1 METFLIK
8 AVQFMLALAFLVI
21 IHEFGHYIFSRI
33 FGIRVEKFYMFFD
46 PWFSLAK
53 WKPKARPGA
62 DPGKTSWRD
71 TEYGIG
77 WIPLGGYCKI
87 SGMIDESLDTAQMAS
102 EPKPWEFRSK
112 PAWQRL
118 LVMVG
123 GVLFNFIL
131 AVLIYAGIAW
141 HWGTS
146 YVPFDK
152 ATEGFDFVPA
162 AQAVGFRNGDIP
174 LSADGEP
181 LDAADP
187 DYSLRMAQAKEVKVL
202 RNRRDT
208 VSIAI
213 PDKFI
218 LSLNEDKGFMYYRLP
233 VWIDRVVAGE
243 PAAKAGLLEGDHI
256 VAVDTFATPSYTEL
270 TAALRATAGRAVPV
284 TVERGGKPMT
294 FTVTPTA
301 EGKLGFQ
308 LRPLTDIYPVV
319 VQRYG
324 FFGSFPKGWELG
336 TTTLSNYVSSMKLV
350 FTREGASQ
358 VGGFGTI
365 GSLFPARWDWL
376 SFWEITAFIS
386 LALAFMNLLPIPGL
400 DGGHIMFLLW
410 EVVTRRKVSENV
422 LINAQYAGM
431 IFLILLMLY
440 ANANDIFRAF
450 FK

>member
-1 METFLIK
+1 
-8 AVQFMLALAFLVI
+8 
-21 IHEFGHYIFSRI
+21 
-33 FGIRVEKFYMFFD
+33 
-46 PWFSLAK
+46 
-53 WKPKARPGA
+53 
-62 DPGKTSWRD
+62 
-71 TEYGIG
+71 
-77 WIPLGGYCKI
+77 
-87 SGMIDESLDTAQMAS
+87 
-102 EPKPWEFRSK
+102 
-112 PAWQRL
+112 
-118 LVMVG
+118 
-123 GVLFNFIL
+123 
-131 AVLIYAGIAW
+131 
-141 HWGTS
+141 
-146 YVPFDK
+146 
-152 ATEGFDFVPA
+152 
-162 AQAVGFRNGDIP
+162 
-174 LSADGEP
+174 
-181 LDAADP
+181 
-187 DYSLRMAQAKEVKVL
+187 AQAKEVKVL